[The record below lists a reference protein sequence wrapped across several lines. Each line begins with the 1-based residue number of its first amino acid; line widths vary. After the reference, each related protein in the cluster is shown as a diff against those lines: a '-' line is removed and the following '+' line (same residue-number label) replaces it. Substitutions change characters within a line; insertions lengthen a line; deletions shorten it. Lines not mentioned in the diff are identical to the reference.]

1 MYVIDPGFVHIK
13 DTSSPVVAGSGG
25 YANAEDD
32 IKRAANIFIN
42 LNENI
47 IIKSAIIVL
56 PIISCFSVNKYN
68 NL

>member
-1 MYVIDPGFVHIK
+1 MVIKIGNSTVIK
-13 DTSSPVVAGSGG
+13 IG
-25 YANAEDD
+25 
-32 IKRAANIFIN
+32 FIN

-68 NL
+68 NLFNIKKIIH